1 MMSRSRYLMVII
13 IVPLL
18 FLLSVSFG
26 FAFNCTITTAG
37 FNFGNYDPF
46 SSVPLDSA
54 AKISV
59 TCNNPLKGPKQAP
72 LPVMLTLSAGNSGSF
87 STRYMV
93 PLNGGSS
100 QLFYNLSTSP
110 SHATVFGDGT
120 GGSDMVTALVSKEA
134 PLNVTI
140 YGRIPPQQNV
150 VPGTY
155 SDLITATVT
164 W

>member
-1 MMSRSRYLMVII
+1 MRSRSRFLMVII
-13 IVPLL
+13 SVPLPLLL
-18 FLLSVSFG
+18 FASVG
-26 FAFNCTITTAG
+26 LAFNCTIATAG

-59 TCNNPLKGPKQAP
+59 ACNNPVKGPKLAP
-72 LPVMLTLSAGNSGSF
+72 LTVMLTLSAGNSGSF
-87 STRYMV
+87 TSRYMT

-100 QLFYNLSTSP
+100 QLYYNLSTSP

-140 YGRIPPQQNV
+140 YGRIPAKQNV
-150 VPGTY
+150 VAGSY
-155 SDLITATVT
+155 SDLITVTVT